1 MRKEI
6 ISFSTEGNLLNM
18 APTEKPILFHYP
30 PSIYSHRVL
39 WYLWLR
45 GIEYDECIQPPVMP
59 RPDLASIDVGYRKI
73 PILSIGKDVYCDS
86 RLIISKLEERYPNS
100 NLTPSTPA
108 EAGIRKLFENYS
120 VDGGVFAN
128 TVRLMPYWTEVGLL
142 QNKVF
147 LDDRQKLSN
156 GRRMTKEA
164 MEAGRPD
171 GMQHIRQV
179 FDLFET
185 TFLAD
190 GRDWVLGT
198 KEPTVAD
205 IDAVWPFEWMIID
218 RNMVECLPEQSIN
231 EKIFP
236 KVYAW
241 VRRFMSVVEE
251 KKKTCAKPTALDG
264 AAMKTRTLNEPS
276 STDDIGFIS
285 NDPLALTLGS
295 PVQIFPSDYGQIGVS
310 SGTLTGLSTT
320 EVVIT
325 NSHGLSLHFPRWNF
339 TIRAPPPASIPKP
352 LVAQIPKMTLI
363 YHPASPYTRKVHMLA
378 HELNLTPHIHL
389 RKVVVC
395 PVPIPGWSDNN
406 ADVSAHNP
414 LTKIPC
420 LISSAVPDG
429 LYDSRVICE
438 YLENLAGVKRSRD
451 AKYWQLRTLH
461 ACADGIMDAAVLIT
475 YEMRIRKA
483 RNLFFEEWFEG
494 QKQKIV
500 RGLDRLESAARSGVL
515 PDPGEGPA
523 SADEVA
529 VAVAVGMTGRMGD
542 VGVEWKEG
550 REGLV
555 EWMGKWEGRKSYVE
569 TPPTRDWS
577 EDGKSLAKI

>member
-1 MRKEI
+1 
-6 ISFSTEGNLLNM
+6 M
-18 APTEKPILFHYP
+18 APSEKPILFHYP

-45 GIEYDECIQPPVMP
+45 GIKYDECIQPPVMP

-100 NLTPSTPA
+100 SLATSTTA

-128 TVRLMPYWTEVGLL
+128 TVRLMPYWTEVGML

-147 LDDRQKLSN
+147 LDDRQKLS
-156 GRRMTKEA
+156 GRRMTKEL

-171 GMQHIRQV
+171 GMQNIRQV

-198 KEPTVAD
+198 AEPTIAD
-205 IDAVWPFEWMIID
+205 IDAVWPFEWMIVD
-218 RNMVECLPEQSIN
+218 QYMRECLPEQNIN
-231 EKIFP
+231 DKIYP

-251 KKKTCAKPTALDG
+251 KKKACAKPTTLDG
-264 AAMKTRTLNEPS
+264 ASMKTRTLSAPS
-276 STDDIGFIS
+276 DQDDIGFITD
-285 NDPLALTLGS
+285 DPLDLKRGDS
-295 PVQIFPSDYGQIGVS
+295 VQIFPSDYGQIGVS
-310 SGTLTGLSTT
+310 TGTLTGLTTT
-320 EVVIT
+320 EVVIS
-325 NSHGLSLHFPRWNF
+325 NSQGLHLHFPRWNF
-339 TIRAPPPASIPKP
+339 TIRKPPATIPKALQLSTP
-352 LVAQIPKMTLI
+352 LPKMKLI
-363 YHPASPYTRKVHMLA
+363 YHPASPYTRKVYTLA
-378 HELNLTPHIHL
+378 HELNLAQHITL
-389 RKVVVC
+389 QKVVVC

-406 ADVSAHNP
+406 NDVSAHNP

-420 LISSAVPDG
+420 LVSSDVPDA
-429 LYDSRVICE
+429 LFDSSVICE
-438 YLENLAGVKRSRD
+438 YFENLAGVKRVKDTR
-451 AKYWQLRTLH
+451 YWQLRTLH
-461 ACADGIMDAAVLIT
+461 ACADGIMDAATLII
-475 YEMRIRKA
+475 YELRIRKA
-483 RNLFFEEWFEG
+483 KNLFFEEWFEG
-494 QKQKIV
+494 QKAKIV
-500 RGLDRLESAARSGVL
+500 RGLDRLEDAARSGLL
-515 PDPGEGPA
+515 PEPGEGPA
-523 SADEVA
+523 SADEIA
-529 VAVAVGMTGRMGD
+529 IAVAVGMVGMMGD
-542 VGVEWKEG
+542 VGIEWKEG

-555 EWMGKWEGRKSYVE
+555 KWMGKWEGRKSFVE

-577 EDGKSLAKI
+577 ENGKSVAKI